1 MGYGVRTGLKPAHA
15 CVAVV
20 VVVLSHASRSWA
32 ETQARPASAA
42 PDASELAR
50 KAADNP
56 YATRSNEQFIKVTA
70 AWEQLDRVERRWFF
84 AEMRKR
90 MASDGPRMHTRMRTE
105 VRFGRVFRNSEGSV
119 VRIKAVRAVSSPHP
133 AGRGERT
140 SEIPAKEYGLG
151 FERRRQESR
160 QQSEADAAAPATPT
174 IPVKT
179 SASDVRDSSIPLRL
193 RGQPLP

>member
-1 MGYGVRTGLKPAHA
+1 MGYGVRTGLKPTRT
-15 CVAVV
+15 CVAVAV
-20 VVVLSHASRSWA
+20 AVLSHASPCWA
-32 ETQARPASAA
+32 DAKARPASAA

-56 YATRSNEQFIKVTA
+56 YATLSNEPFITVTA
-70 AWEQLDRVERRWFF
+70 DRVERRWFF

-90 MASDGPRMHTRMRTE
+90 MASDGPRLHTRMRTE

-119 VRIKAVRAVSSPHP
+119 VRIKAVRAVSIPHP
-133 AGRGERT
+133 AGQGERT
-140 SEIPAKEYGLG
+140 SETPAKEYGLG
-151 FERRRQESR
+151 FERRQESR